1 MKMPFELVSKI
12 SLPKIEYPNP
22 SQNLA
27 PANKLVQ
34 KSDFSFEN
42 APEEQATMKMRKK
55 ILSLP

>member
-1 MKMPFELVSKI
+1 MKMPFDFVSKI
-12 SLPKIEYPNP
+12 SLPKIEYANP

-27 PANKLVQ
+27 PAHKIVRN
-34 KSDFSFEN
+34 SDFSLEN

>member
-1 MKMPFELVSKI
+1 MKMPFDFVSKI
-12 SLPKIEYPNP
+12 SLPKIEYANP

-27 PANKLVQ
+27 HKIVRN
-34 KSDFSFEN
+34 SDFSLEN